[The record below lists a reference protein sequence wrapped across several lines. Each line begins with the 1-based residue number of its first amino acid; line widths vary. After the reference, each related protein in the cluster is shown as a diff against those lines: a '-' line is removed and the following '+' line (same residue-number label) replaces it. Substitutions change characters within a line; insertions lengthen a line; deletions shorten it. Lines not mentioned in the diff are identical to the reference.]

1 MQKRSEFKNFLSTFA
16 AKYMYLDNEQE
27 LFNAWLYLWVELGGM

>member
-1 MQKRSEFKNFLSTFA
+1 MQKCSEFKKFLSTFA

-27 LFNAWLYLWVELGGM
+27 LFNA